1 MRRIFIPHENINEDI
16 IQTDQESQKH
26 IIKVLRMKEKDK
38 FIAEDGSGTEYVAEI
53 ISFDKKSVKAKIIE
67 RKEKIDQ
74 GININLFMS
83 LIKPARFEIM
93 LEKVAEIGVKTITP
107 VISANCGEF
116 QINENKVNRFN
127 SILNQSSR
135 QCAGAFIPTLEKT
148 IKFEEAIKKAKEKGT
163 IILPDPTGN
172 NVWAEI
178 TDSINKKDKINIF
191 IGPEGGFSKDEIN
204 FAKENNAIILKLGER
219 ILRAETAAISITS
232 IVRFCLE

>member
-116 QINENKVNRFN
+116 QINENKGF
-127 SILNQSSR
+127 LLKTCHLCDR
-135 QCAGAFIPTLEKT
+135 QCVT
-148 IKFEEAIKKAKEKGT
+148 
-163 IILPDPTGN
+163 
-172 NVWAEI
+172 
-178 TDSINKKDKINIF
+178 
-191 IGPEGGFSKDEIN
+191 
-204 FAKENNAIILKLGER
+204 
-219 ILRAETAAISITS
+219 
-232 IVRFCLE
+232 